1 MTQFTKKLLSMVLTI
16 CVIAGTLAGF
26 STTSFAADAVSV
38 TIESFIRGEQTD
50 LRSSELLV
58 AKVEGYNG
66 NVYDLTYEWKSTLG
80 TYLYVYNSHN
90 MYSINNTDGEI
101 EVHNT
106 DKNIKPSANMAGRT
120 YDGVFSGKGY
130 AYSSVYGANLSA
142 STSLDGV
149 ITVTVKDASGKVL
162 ATDSHTG
169 KITEKSTGFW
179 KNYTYSG
186 IVNADLQADLDN
198 VSFGLFEGDTRNVK
212 DLLGESAILHITC
225 EACSVT
231 QGKIESG
238 KSYITL
244 TKDGDYFIT
253 GKAAGTATTG
263 GDAKVTVT
271 VEKDNC
277 KFHNNSE
284 GKATTTV
291 YVYKKPIPVPTT
303 TSITLAKESL
313 DSRCRYFIDGVEATT
328 QADGTVIFTGL
339 TPNTDYQI
347 EVVGVTHDTSPA
359 YAYVYTKTL
368 PVFNANVKVYLNG
381 TYDSETGT
389 VTSGTLV
396 DLTDLGASD
405 NDLFIKRIG
414 TNVFVELV
422 HTGTG
427 SYSVGVE
434 NGVYEM
440 FYEADVNALLPEQQL
455 TIDGENRTRYMFYN
469 SVEYDA
475 NGGVGAP
482 ATDYYYSGNPATV
495 SDIVPTREGFL
506 FKGWSDEDGNVY
518 QANNLI
524 TEKISKAYKLTAIWE
539 DAVDVYVNVE
549 INHVATDGV
558 SQNSDRAKHN
568 IAFTVDG
575 RMGAEGDF
583 TELVAKEILWDGAS
597 DFTYEGFGA
606 RVIKASDKTV
616 YFATNPTFK
625 NMPSGMQYT
634 FTTAKSGYE
643 LVKVENE
650 IAENGDVIINA
661 YLIFDPN
668 NFDLEFHAKLDE
680 ESKKLPDEFKPVAVN
695 VKVMSWYNN
704 PHDGDDTVGWYH
716 ITQHHDTYVRMEL
729 DENDEA
735 TATFPVWIETT
746 DSIHK
751 YSYRINVVSYEL
763 ADGTIIEA
771 KNINNKNEEFIT
783 DDERYYA
790 YIDVKGGQDPDAA
803 GSNTLTG
810 AYFDG
815 TKQVG
820 EVTAIV
826 AIDVYDVT
834 FNPNGGKFA
843 DGTTNS
849 KTATKQ
855 IAVPEFDD
863 YLPTRE
869 GGYIFLGW
877 YLADANGNMTDA
889 TVQEGE
895 IIYDD
900 ITLIAKWAEPLT
912 IEGLVSVAGTYEY
925 EGIERVIL
933 DVDRA
938 TVADVLLQK
947 VDANGYAHTLKS
959 YQTQITYENDIGTGS
974 YKFENIPND
983 GSNYRIKVMNANYG
997 EFYQNESTSSQVVT
1011 NYKAYDATH
1020 YSAVFGNDST
1030 ATVNAYLPFVP
1041 KNFPLQYEVD
1051 ATAVGEGFRPE
1062 SVGLLVLYNDDSG
1075 IVNSQEWPVISQLI
1089 AGDKIEDINLAMA
1102 DGKGSDSFDVWASK
1116 TDGTDLYEYSIK
1128 VTEYNGNVK
1137 DYEVAPYLIHYN
1149 GSARYSATHGQT
1161 NVLKATIVPKM
1172 FTITY
1177 DLNAGEDNVFNM
1189 DSYYTIEGNYEDSYY
1204 WSYGK
1209 AIEAKPSRTGYKFL
1223 GWYDANGNQVTEI
1236 SAAMAENITLTA
1248 KWEELK
1254 VESYVNNYAYIFG
1267 YTNTEMGAEGSL
1279 LRCEASAM
1287 VHRLVKQNGKLG
1299 DFVYDAANPSF
1310 NDIQGEWFQSGIEFL
1325 HHKGGFKVA
1334 EGGAVQPYVT
1344 ITRGEAFKLVA
1355 LGLGFTTD
1363 TTLSNAGYANLLRDL
1378 GYIQGDE
1385 NGDLNVD
1392 SMVSRAEFC
1401 TMYNRIIGR
1410 EYALLVDNNGN
1421 NITADTYGFK
1431 DLEEGKWYYE
1441 VMLRATSAYDDN
1453 GFVDIAKRGIRND
1466 LDDYT
1471 N

>member
-1 MTQFTKKLLSMVLTI
+1 MVLTI

-238 KSYITL
+238 KNYITL

-524 TEKISKAYKLTAIWE
+524 TEKISKAYKLTA
-539 DAVDVYVNVE
+539 
-549 INHVATDGV
+549 
-558 SQNSDRAKHN
+558 
-568 IAFTVDG
+568 
-575 RMGAEGDF
+575 
-583 TELVAKEILWDGAS
+583 
-597 DFTYEGFGA
+597 
-606 RVIKASDKTV
+606 
-616 YFATNPTFK
+616 
-625 NMPSGMQYT
+625 
-634 FTTAKSGYE
+634 
-643 LVKVENE
+643 
-650 IAENGDVIINA
+650 
-661 YLIFDPN
+661 
-668 NFDLEFHAKLDE
+668 
-680 ESKKLPDEFKPVAVN
+680 
-695 VKVMSWYNN
+695 
-704 PHDGDDTVGWYH
+704 
-716 ITQHHDTYVRMEL
+716 
-729 DENDEA
+729 
-735 TATFPVWIETT
+735 
-746 DSIHK
+746 
-751 YSYRINVVSYEL
+751 
-763 ADGTIIEA
+763 
-771 KNINNKNEEFIT
+771 
-783 DDERYYA
+783 
-790 YIDVKGGQDPDAA
+790 
-803 GSNTLTG
+803 
-810 AYFDG
+810 
-815 TKQVG
+815 
-820 EVTAIV
+820 
-826 AIDVYDVT
+826 
-834 FNPNGGKFA
+834 
-843 DGTTNS
+843 
-849 KTATKQ
+849 
-855 IAVPEFDD
+855 
-863 YLPTRE
+863 
-869 GGYIFLGW
+869 
-877 YLADANGNMTDA
+877 
-889 TVQEGE
+889 
-895 IIYDD
+895 
-900 ITLIAKWAEPLT
+900 
-912 IEGLVSVAGTYEY
+912 
-925 EGIERVIL
+925 
-933 DVDRA
+933 
-938 TVADVLLQK
+938 
-947 VDANGYAHTLKS
+947 
-959 YQTQITYENDIGTGS
+959 
-974 YKFENIPND
+974 
-983 GSNYRIKVMNANYG
+983 
-997 EFYQNESTSSQVVT
+997 
-1011 NYKAYDATH
+1011 
-1020 YSAVFGNDST
+1020 
-1030 ATVNAYLPFVP
+1030 
-1041 KNFPLQYEVD
+1041 
-1051 ATAVGEGFRPE
+1051 
-1062 SVGLLVLYNDDSG
+1062 
-1075 IVNSQEWPVISQLI
+1075 
-1089 AGDKIEDINLAMA
+1089 
-1102 DGKGSDSFDVWASK
+1102 
-1116 TDGTDLYEYSIK
+1116 
-1128 VTEYNGNVK
+1128 
-1137 DYEVAPYLIHYN
+1137 
-1149 GSARYSATHGQT
+1149 
-1161 NVLKATIVPKM
+1161 
-1172 FTITY
+1172 
-1177 DLNAGEDNVFNM
+1177 
-1189 DSYYTIEGNYEDSYY
+1189 
-1204 WSYGK
+1204 
-1209 AIEAKPSRTGYKFL
+1209 
-1223 GWYDANGNQVTEI
+1223 
-1236 SAAMAENITLTA
+1236 

-1363 TTLSNAGYANLLRDL
+1363 TTLSNAGYANLLREL